1 MTGKLRSWLFV
12 VVQLA
17 ALAYLVVT
25 GPWLAPPSLVSLEII
40 ALYLA
45 AWAFRSFHLRQLRI
59 APEVAPGAKL
69 VTRGPYRWIRHP
81 MYAAVLLLTLSL
93 VLSRPT
99 LDRAVA
105 WLILLADLIGKLRYE
120 ETLLAKRFPEYSQY
134 RKRTKRLIPFV
145 Y

>member
-1 MTGKLRSWLFV
+1 MTGKLKSWLFV

-17 ALAYLVVT
+17 ALAYLAVT
-25 GPWLAPPSLVSLEII
+25 GPWLAPRSLIWLEII

-45 AWAFRSFHLRQLRI
+45 AWAFRSFNLRQLRI
-59 APEVAPGAKL
+59 APEVAAGAKL

-105 WLILLADLIGKLRYE
+105 WLILLADLIGKLQYE
-120 ETLLAKRFPEYSQY
+120 ETLLAKRFSEYSSY
-134 RKRTKRLIPFV
+134 KKRTKKLIPFV